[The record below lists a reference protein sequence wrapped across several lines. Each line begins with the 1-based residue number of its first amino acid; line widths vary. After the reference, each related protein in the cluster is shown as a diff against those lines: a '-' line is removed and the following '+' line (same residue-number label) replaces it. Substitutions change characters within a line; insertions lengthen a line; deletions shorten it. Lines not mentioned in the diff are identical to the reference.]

1 MSSLY
6 LHIPFCI
13 NKCPYCDFFS
23 QVGTPQQLDDYVD
36 LLLLN
41 IPVLKTSYPQHQ
53 PFTTIYFGG
62 GTPSLL
68 PARQIDRILNEIENH
83 FGIQENAEI
92 TLEANPGTV
101 SQQQLSDFRKT
112 GVNRLS
118 IGVQSLNDD
127 NLKILG
133 RQHDAQQAYNSVD
146 MSRQAGFDN
155 LSLDLIFALP
165 QQSLSDLESELSNLL
180 RLNSEHISIY
190 GLSFE
195 DGTEFERLKQ
205 IGSLSES
212 SEELYTDQYRLI
224 DDRLAAAGYEHYEI
238 SNFAKPDLRCQHNQ
252 NYWKRDSCLAV
263 GIGAHGFSTEAWG
276 RRWYIEP
283 SLDNYKNNLVQGNN
297 PATTLETFDRHQA
310 MQEYFYLGLRTSDGI
325 NRKTFEKHFN
335 CQAETVFSDAFKQI
349 SSALKSDQQRWYF
362 DLESWLIYD
371 HLISAFL

>member
-23 QVGTPQQLDDYVD
+23 QVGTPQQLDDYTD

-41 IPVLKTSYPQHQ
+41 IRVLKQKYSQHPQ
-53 PFTTIYFGG
+53 FSTIYFGG

-68 PARQIDRILNEIENH
+68 PATQIDQILNEVEKH
-83 FGIQENAEI
+83 FGIQEDAEI

-101 SQQQLSDFRKT
+101 NQQQLCDFRKA

-118 IGVQSLNDD
+118 IGIQSLDD
-127 NLKILG
+127 NNLKVLG
-133 RQHDAQQAYNSVD
+133 RQHNSQQARNSVN

-165 QQSLSDLESELSNLL
+165 QQSISDLETELSSLL
-180 RLNSEHISIY
+180 ALTPEHISIY

-195 DGTEFERLKQ
+195 DGTEFDRLKQ
-205 IGSLSES
+205 IGMLTECP
-212 SEELYTDQYRLI
+212 EELYTDQYRLI
-224 DDRLAAAGYEHYEI
+224 DERLAACGYEHYEI
-238 SNFAKPDLRCQHNQ
+238 SNFAKPDQRCQHNQ
-252 NYWKRDSCLAV
+252 NYWKRESCLAI
-263 GIGAHGFSTEAWG
+263 GIGAHGFSNHEWG
-276 RRWYIEP
+276 QRWYIEP
-283 SLDNYKNNLVQGNN
+283 SIEHYKDNLINGNN

-325 NRKTFEKHFN
+325 NRHTFEQRFK
-335 CQAETVFSDAFKQI
+335 CQAEAVFSQAFAQT
-349 SSALKSDQQRWYF
+349 SSFLKSDQQRWYF